1 MFRLDYCNSLL
12 YGSPK
17 YLINRLQKKKKKKF
31 CPPHPGRLKVSKTN
45 HITPHLQT
53 VHWQP
58 LDARIHYKICSLCF
72 NDINCSG
79 PQYLADL
86 LKIMHLLANST
97 LLLTLAHGGFLLYT
111 QKPMANVPFYTPY
124 LIKLSETQNLLFL
137 SNSP

>member
-1 MFRLDYCNSLL
+1 MAVPNTLSTDSR
-12 YGSPK
+12 
-17 YLINRLQKKKKKKF
+17 KKKKKKF

-97 LLLTLAHGGFLLYT
+97 LLLTLAHCVFFQYT
-111 QKPMANVPFYTPY
+111 QNPMANVPVYT
-124 LIKLSETQNLLFL
+124 LGLLKLSETQNLLFL
-137 SNSP
+137 SNLP